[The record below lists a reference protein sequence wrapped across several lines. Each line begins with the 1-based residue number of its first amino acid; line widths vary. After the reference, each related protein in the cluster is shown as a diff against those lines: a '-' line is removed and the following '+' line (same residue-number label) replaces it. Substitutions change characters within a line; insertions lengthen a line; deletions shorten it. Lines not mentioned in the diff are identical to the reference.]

1 MILISYIKKEKTNIV
16 CFALMIL
23 IFAVVGHLG
32 EVRTDIYIY
41 EMVLCLIAYIVFF
54 LAGFRRYSLKVRKL
68 REALKT
74 LPYSDERLPEPS
86 GLDEELYLK
95 IVFEAFDLARDVA
108 AKADRQ
114 REEAHDYYSMWVHQ
128 IKTPITALSLLVQAS
143 SDPHKGAM
151 KTGLI
156 HIEEYANMVLQ
167 YMRLEDVNTDFSFST
182 VDVDKVI
189 NEVIKKYSI
198 FFIRRH
204 ISLDYE
210 PVGLRIKSDEKWL
223 EFIISQILSNS
234 LKYTENGRIAIYL
247 ENPGGASGGKSGINK
262 VPEGEDTDKAT
273 IVIEDSGIGIRK
285 EDLPRIFERGFT
297 GFNGRA
303 KKQATGIGLY
313 LCNMAAK
320 KINITFDAESEPGS
334 GTRIKIHLPYKNVRY
349 E

>member
-1 MILISYIKKEKTNIV
+1 M
-16 CFALMIL
+16 
-23 IFAVVGHLG
+23 
-32 EVRTDIYIY
+32 
-41 EMVLCLIAYIVFF
+41 
-54 LAGFRRYSLKVRKL
+54 
-68 REALKT
+68 
-74 LPYSDERLPEPS
+74 PYSDERLPEPS

-156 HIEEYANMVLQ
+156 HIEEYANMALQ

-234 LKYTENGRIAIYL
+234 LKYTENGGIAIYL
-247 ENPGGASGGKSGINK
+247 EKPAPKI
-262 VPEGEDTDKAT
+262 
-273 IVIEDSGIGIRK
+273 
-285 EDLPRIFERGFT
+285 
-297 GFNGRA
+297 GRA
-303 KKQATGIGLY
+303 S
-313 LCNMAAK
+313 CR
-320 KINITFDAESEPGS
+320 E
-334 GTRIKIHLPYKNVRY
+334 RV
-349 E
+349 